1 METRERARFY
11 IGDEYFNRDVMPE
24 APTTDKYTDCAC
36 DAATCHHPKK
46 NMQPVR
52 NGGRYMTLKN
62 IRMHTHT
69 YTHTY
74 IYSWGKEVLLG
85 PVGMTGCHL
94 PYTDIYMHV
103 CMGVCI

>member
-1 METRERARFY
+1 
-11 IGDEYFNRDVMPE
+11 MPE

-52 NGGRYMTLKN
+52 NGGRYMTHGN
-62 IRMHTHT
+62 IRMHTHA

-74 IYSWGKEVLLG
+74 IFLGQRSSLG
-85 PVGMTGCHL
+85 PVGMKGSKL
-94 PYTDIYMHV
+94 PYTDIYIYKIYV
-103 CMGVCI
+103 YIYIYIYIYIYR